1 MQRIPLKVGFTLM
14 YSFKNVDVIEALR
27 NIVKLNTE
35 NYQSDF
41 NYDVLRLKT
50 DTGKDYFCFMTRESG
65 TWLFNEEDVYRVGSH
80 ANTTWKCYANNAE
93 NVKVYAVEVTD
104 RSKDSVYGN
113 IYEMDYI
120 KSLEDIKANEK
131 PIQYVDIVY
140 DGDKKLRVDYVTFN
154 SNYQSLALK
163 LGNIKSY
170 SYVAKD
176 EEELSYHLK
185 INHSMREKQCK
196 PFDIDRYINS
206 LNSSKLAKA
215 GYKKDDMYCVSAD
228 DAVKLVKNTNI
239 PVYQLNTG
247 EAQSV
252 TLDVIYANK
261 FQKPLYGIK
270 FDDKE
275 RFDIIDRKER
285 AAIIKQYEIDKDK
298 NDKLSSYGY
307 TGKDMYP
314 LYPKEIEKAFN
325 NAIPVVLL
333 GKGDKVTRAFSLEEA
348 KEYVRKKGMAAI
360 HINYK
365 DTFLNIN
372 QNKGIAGRV
381 ANAKKKAAEQS
392 NISKIVNIRQNER

>member
-50 DTGKDYFCFMTRESG
+50 DTGKDYFFFMTRKFG
-65 TWLFNEEDVYRVGSH
+65 TWLFNEDDVYRVSSH
-80 ANTTWKCYANNAE
+80 ANITWKCYANNAE

-215 GYKKDDMYCVSAD
+215 GYKKDDMYCVSVD

-261 FQKPLYGIK
+261 FQNPLYGIK

>member
-41 NYDVLRLKT
+41 NCDVLRLKT
-50 DTGKDYFCFMTRESG
+50 DTGKDYFFFLTRKFG
-65 TWLFNEEDVYRVGSH
+65 TWLFNEDDVYRVSSH
-80 ANTTWKCYANNAE
+80 ANITWKCYANNAE

-215 GYKKDDMYCVSAD
+215 GYKKDDMYCVSVD

-261 FQKPLYGIK
+261 FQNPLYGIK

-275 RFDIIDRKER
+275 RFDNIDRKER

>member
-261 FQKPLYGIK
+261 FQKPLY
-270 FDDKE
+270 
-275 RFDIIDRKER
+275 
-285 AAIIKQYEIDKDK
+285 
-298 NDKLSSYGY
+298 
-307 TGKDMYP
+307 
-314 LYPKEIEKAFN
+314 
-325 NAIPVVLL
+325 
-333 GKGDKVTRAFSLEEA
+333 
-348 KEYVRKKGMAAI
+348 
-360 HINYK
+360 
-365 DTFLNIN
+365 
-372 QNKGIAGRV
+372 
-381 ANAKKKAAEQS
+381 
-392 NISKIVNIRQNER
+392 

>member
-1 MQRIPLKVGFTLM
+1 M

-50 DTGKDYFCFMTRESG
+50 DTGKDYFFFMTRKFG
-65 TWLFNEEDVYRVGSH
+65 TWLFNEDDVYRVSSH
-80 ANTTWKCYANNAE
+80 ANITWKCYANNAE

-215 GYKKDDMYCVSAD
+215 GYKKDDMYCVSVD

-261 FQKPLYGIK
+261 FQNPLYGIK